1 VILFSVLVLYHVA
14 DLMLTERGI
23 FQFETG
29 AMEEIHLPSAL
40 RAAAKIVI
48 PAQRRVF
55 SQGQLADHL
64 LLVSSGS
71 VKVFARSS
79 EGREVVLYR
88 VQTGEMCTLTTA
100 CLLGHTAYPAE
111 SITETETVAIK
122 LPADQFDRLLN
133 QSDSFR
139 RFVFAGFSSR
149 LAEIMKRFEQ
159 LLLDSVHRRLA
170 DFLLQRRND
179 EGVVGMTHEMLAQEI
194 GTAREVVS
202 RHLKTMEQEGMIRTR
217 RGQIEILQTGALR
230 NLA

>member
-1 VILFSVLVLYHVA
+1 MDEV
-14 DLMLTERGI
+14 
-23 FQFETG
+23 
-29 AMEEIHLPSAL
+29 HLPSVL
-40 RAAAKIVI
+40 RDAAQIVI

-55 SQGQLADHL
+55 SQGQLADNL
-64 LLVSSGS
+64 LLVFSGS

-88 VQTGEMCTLTTA
+88 VQAGEMCALTTA

-111 SITETETVAIK
+111 AITESQTVAIK
-122 LPADQFDRLLN
+122 LPVDQFDRLMN
-133 QSDSFR
+133 ESDSFR
-139 RFVFAGFSSR
+139 RFVFSGFSSR

-170 DFLLQRRND
+170 DFLLQHRND
-179 EGVVGMTHEMLAQEI
+179 DGVVGMTHEMLAQEI

-202 RHLKTMEQEGMIRTR
+202 RHLKSMEQEGLLRTR
-217 RGQIEILQTGALR
+217 RGHIDILQTGALR